1 MKRLRELRPDTPIV
15 VAEEATSA
23 TAWYW
28 QKTGGKPY
36 VAEKCQAQRAIVRKL
51 QESGF
56 KELYYIDGEWL
67 FGEHGETSPDNCH
80 PGDIGM
86 MNMADKFTP
95 VIEKNFEKAIAF
107 ILSQKKNYDSFL
119 AEIIYFKKEEIFY
132 GSLQ

>member
-1 MKRLRELRPDTPIV
+1 MNKKLIEERCEKFLKRLRELRPDTPIV

-28 QKTGGKPY
+28 QHTDGKPY

-95 VIEKNFEKAIAF
+95 VIEK
-107 ILSQKKNYDSFL
+107 ILKRQ
-119 AEIIYFKKEEIFY
+119 
-132 GSLQ
+132 